1 MIYVPSLDGRVYK
14 LSASTGKIQWI
25 YETEGTISE
34 SVSVIG
40 NMMLLGDSTGKVHGV
55 DTETGE
61 NIWDM
66 QLDGHVSSTP
76 VVSDDTLYVATQ
88 NGSIYA
94 IR

>member
-1 MIYVPSLDGRVYK
+1 M
-14 LSASTGKIQWI
+14 

-40 NMMLLGDSTGKVHGV
+40 NMMLVGDSTGKVHGV
-55 DTETGE
+55 DTGTGE
-61 NIWDM
+61 KIWDI

-76 VVSDDTLYVATQ
+76 VVSGDTLFVATQ

-94 IR
+94 VK

>member
-1 MIYVPSLDGRVYK
+1 MLVNPRLEKYFDVISM
-14 LSASTGKIQWI
+14 
-25 YETEGTISE
+25 ISE